1 MFFLSKRHAGASLV
15 RWRGRL
21 AIRWILAA
29 SVATLGAVPATA
41 FGCACGC
48 GVFDV
53 GTASM
58 FPTHSGVLAFVEYD
72 GIDQDRNWSGTSRA
86 PAANNDDKHIKND
99 ALNVGVQ
106 YQINRT
112 WGVAIELP
120 YLHRSVTTSGIDGAG
135 MDIVGTS
142 AHGAIGDIRIKGIY
156 TGFSP
161 DMSTGITFGI
171 KLANGD
177 HSDPRF
183 EADTQIGS
191 GSTDVLLG
199 AYHLGNLTADKLW
212 RYFLHAQWDEPVS
225 HASGYQAGREL
236 TGNVGAYYEGWMLSP
251 TVKIAPVLQ
260 LSASYRD
267 HDRGDLAM
275 PDDTGYSRLLV
286 TPGIEVDAGKVTAY
300 LDVGLPLYTNV
311 RGNQLI
317 SSQFWR
323 FNLSYRF

>member
-1 MFFLSKRHAGASLV
+1 MLSFFRRHRGAPTGRSRDRLSA
-15 RWRGRL
+15 
-21 AIRWILAA
+21 RWILAG
-29 SVATLGAVPATA
+29 SVATLSAQPATA

-86 PAANNDDKHIKND
+86 PAADNDDKHIKTD
-99 ALNVGVQ
+99 VLNVGVQ
-106 YQINRT
+106 YQINRA

-120 YLHRSVTTSGIDGAG
+120 YWHRSVTTTDVDTGIDG
-135 MDIVGTS
+135 TWT
-142 AHGAIGDIRIKGIY
+142 HGAVGDIRIKGIY

-191 GSTDVLLG
+191 GGTDVLLG
-199 AYHLGNLTADKLW
+199 AYHLGNLTANKQW

-225 HASGYQAGREL
+225 HSTGYRPGREF
-236 TGNVGAYYEGWMLSP
+236 TGNAGAYYEGWALSP

-260 LSASYRD
+260 LSASYRE
-267 HDRGDLAM
+267 HDGGELAM
-275 PDDTGYSRLLV
+275 PDDSGYSRMLV
-286 TPGIEVDAGKVTAY
+286 TPGVEVDAGKVTAY

>member
-1 MFFLSKRHAGASLV
+1 MLSFFQRHRGAPTGRS
-15 RWRGRL
+15 RGRL
-21 AIRWILAA
+21 ASRWILAG
-29 SVATLGAVPATA
+29 SVATLGALPATA

-86 PAANNDDKHIKND
+86 PAADNSDKHIQTD
-99 ALNVGVQ
+99 AMNVGVQ
-106 YQINRT
+106 YQINRA

-120 YLHRSVTTSGIDGAG
+120 YLHRSVTTTD
-135 MDIVGTS
+135 MDTDIVGRS
-142 AHGAIGDIRIKGIY
+142 SHGAVGDIRVKGIY

-171 KLANGD
+171 KFANGD

-199 AYHLGNLTADKLW
+199 AYHLGNLTANKEW

-225 HASGYQAGREL
+225 HATGYRPGREL
-236 TGNVGAYYEGWMLSP
+236 TGNAGAYYEGWALGP

-260 LSASYRD
+260 LSASYRE
-267 HDRGDLAM
+267 HDGGEMAM
-275 PDDTGYSRLLV
+275 PDDTGYSRVLV
-286 TPGIEVDAGKVTAY
+286 TPGVELDAGKVTAY
-300 LDVGLPLYTNV
+300 LDVGLPVYTNV